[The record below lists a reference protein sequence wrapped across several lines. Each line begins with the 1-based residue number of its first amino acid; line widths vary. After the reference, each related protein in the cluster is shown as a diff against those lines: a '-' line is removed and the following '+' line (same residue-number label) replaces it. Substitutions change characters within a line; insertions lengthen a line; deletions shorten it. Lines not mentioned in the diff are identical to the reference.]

1 MDMSIPYEKTGRTRQ
16 KARTRAFLLDAAREL
31 LREGVSPTVEQAAD
45 RAGISRTTAY
55 RYFTNQRALLA
66 ATYPEIEEASLL
78 GEDPPADAGKR
89 LDLALERVG
98 RQLLDHEHELRTQ
111 LRLSLELRPTASDQL
126 PLRQGRAIGWFEDAL
141 APLRPSLGDD
151 DLHRL
156 ALAIRATFGI
166 ESLVWLVDVA
176 GISRPDAVALMR
188 ESARTLFDAANSREG
203 TGRPKGGARRL
214 D

>member
-1 MDMSIPYEKTGRTRQ
+1 MGMSIPYEKTGRTKQ
-16 KARTRAFLLDAAREL
+16 KARTRTFLVEAAREL

-66 ATYPEIEEASLL
+66 ATYPEIEESSLL
-78 GEDPPADAGKR
+78 GDDPPADAGRR
-89 LDLALERVG
+89 LDLALERLG
-98 RQLLDHEHELRTQ
+98 RQLLDHEHELRAQ
-111 LRLSLELRPTASDQL
+111 LRLSLEVRPTASDQL

-176 GISRPDAVALMR
+176 GLGRPEAVALMR
-188 ESARTLFDAANSREG
+188 ASARALFDQANSRAG
-203 TGRPKGGARRL
+203 TAVRNGAPA